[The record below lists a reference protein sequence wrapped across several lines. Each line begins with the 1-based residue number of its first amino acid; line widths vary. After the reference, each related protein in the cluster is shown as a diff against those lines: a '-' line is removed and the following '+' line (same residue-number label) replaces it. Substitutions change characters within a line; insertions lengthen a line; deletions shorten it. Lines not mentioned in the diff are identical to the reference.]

1 MEPTKAPTLLD
12 VQAVLA
18 KIALEREQERMAA
31 HEQAM
36 KELADARKREEERQA
51 AAREVQRLAKEKRLK
66 AEQFAKDA
74 EQARLREAAEEQRIA
89 EQELNRKQEEID
101 KTIALQEALKRKM
114 DEMERAEET
123 AKKALRDAI
132 LQASTHIDTERIVP
146 NPMARFFQPQE

>member
-1 MEPTKAPTLLD
+1 MDTTILD
-12 VQAVLA
+12 VQAALA

-36 KELADARKREEERQA
+36 KELADARKREEERQD

-66 AEQFAKDA
+66 AEQFAKDS

>member
-1 MEPTKAPTLLD
+1 
-12 VQAVLA
+12 
-18 KIALEREQERMAA
+18 
-31 HEQAM
+31 M

-51 AAREVQRLAKEKRLK
+51 ASREVQRLAKEKRLK